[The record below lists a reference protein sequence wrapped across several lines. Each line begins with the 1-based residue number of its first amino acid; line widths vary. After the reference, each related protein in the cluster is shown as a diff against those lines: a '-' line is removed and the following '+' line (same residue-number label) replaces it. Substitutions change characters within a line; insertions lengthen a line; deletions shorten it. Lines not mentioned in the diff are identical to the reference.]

1 MYKTYSDKSATP
13 TWDDTDLFEMVSN
26 SDWLLLSTCFS
37 VILTLKHAQEY
48 GRSLV
53 WLPLWIF
60 SVPSMISF
68 PLCLVIYKN
77 SSATSRLVSLVES
90 VFQVVVYFLIIRVL
104 EKSDLKDKG
113 EWERRRQ
120 AELMEESSSAGR
132 RRRMTT
138 DSTKS
143 RSRRRNKN

>member
-53 WLPLWIF
+53 WLPLWNF